1 MLLSLAD
8 HSDDSASARFLATSF
23 SRVCFARRAKVCP
36 RTPDPR
42 AGITRGAAFC
52 HAEPQAKDQRAAI
65 FQTDTPLDP
74 STPMHAAKVH
84 ELKDNP
90 SEALRAA
97 KKSPVIVMKA
107 TTPRP

>member
-1 MLLSLAD
+1 LQIIATILLLLDSLPP
-8 HSDDSASARFLATSF
+8 HSRASVLPGAQKSAR
-23 SRVCFARRAKVCP
+23 ARQTRARKSQEE
-36 RTPDPR
+36 RL
-42 AGITRGAAFC
+42 FC
-52 HAEPQAKDQRAAI
+52 HPEPQAKDQREAI
-65 FQTDTPLDP
+65 FQTDTLP
-74 STPMHAAKVH
+74 SIYPPMHIAKVH